1 MSHREECASARRSGC
16 ADVFIRESGPIMSRK
31 HHSLHHRLVKF
42 GVVGAGGIIV
52 QAATLAILLR
62 VAPAHYLIATALAVE
77 AAILH
82 NFAWHRRWT
91 WADRPGTRGILA
103 LPRFNAT
110 NGATSL
116 AGNLVLMLVFVGV
129 FKLNPFVANL
139 ITIAICSLINFAL
152 ADRFVFV

>member
-16 ADVFIRESGPIMSRK
+16 AQVLVHESGAVISSE
-31 HHSLHHRLVKF
+31 HTALHHRLVKF
-42 GVVGAGGIIV
+42 GAVGAGGIIV
-52 QAATLAILLR
+52 QAVTLAILLR

-82 NFAWHRRWT
+82 NFAWHRCWT
-91 WADRPGTRGILA
+91 WANRPKTNGILA
-103 LPRFNAT
+103 LLRFNAT

-116 AGNLVLMLVFVGV
+116 AGNLVLMFVFVGV